1 MTHFQTL
8 LAFALCV
15 SVAMGF
21 LSKEGSPARLKAAAW
36 TFVRFVAASIAIGWL
51 LYPFSH

>member
-8 LAFALCV
+8 LAFSLCV

-21 LSKEGSPARLKAAAW
+21 LSHTDTASRVKYALW
-36 TFVRFVAASIAIGWL
+36 TFVRFVAASIVIGWL